1 MANVERQLDNL
12 PGQSFLGETVLTA
25 DSFAYTDPI
34 DGSVSENQGMRIA
47 FESGSRFVLRL
58 SGTGTVGATLRLY
71 LEKYVPPTGDLGQD
85 TQETLGDLRRIADEI
100 AKINS
105 TLKRKQPSIIS

>member
-1 MANVERQLDNL
+1 MQILH
-12 PGQSFLGETVLTA
+12 GETVLKA
-25 DSFAYTDPI
+25 DCFAYTDPI
-34 DGSVSENQGMRIA
+34 DGSVSKNQGMRIE

-71 LEKYVPPTGDLGQD
+71 LEKYVPPTGDLDQD
-85 TQETLGDLRRIADEI
+85 TQEALGVLKLIANEI

-105 TLKRKQPSIIS
+105 TLERDRPSVIS